1 MALCCMLCCMSATR
15 TQIYLTEEQR
25 DRIDVIVDLEGVTLA
40 EVIRRA
46 VDDYLDRRVHD
57 AGPALASTFGSDPT
71 IAVPS
76 RDEWDRG

>member
-1 MALCCMLCCMSATR
+1 MSSTR

-25 DRIDVIVDLEGVTLA
+25 ERIDEVVAAEGVTLA

-46 VDDYLDRRVHD
+46 LDDYFDRHLQD
-57 AGPALASTFGSDPT
+57 ARPALASTFGSEPE
-71 IAVPS
+71 ISVPS